1 MLWTSM
7 SLCIGASRYASSMS
21 ASLAGLTAS
30 AIPRRLAAYS
40 IGQDGTTIAQLI
52 VEVPCFLMVEVLA
65 HDRFD
70 LRNVRKRQTRS
81 LAVVEVDHLHRLA
94 PPSRHRQQRPHID
107 ARPLPR
113 RQNIADRHARLR
125 ALLQCRSQP
134 DLERMEALD
143 PVGEQ
148 ILEHGLGCLGP
159 GWPNEK
165 AAHKDPGFGER
176 FVRDRRQG
184 AVAARI
190 IE

>member
-7 SLCIGASRYASSMS
+7 SLCIGASRYASSTS

-30 AIPRRLAAYS
+30 GISRRLAAYS

-70 LRNVRKRQTRS
+70 LRNVGKRQTRS
-81 LAVVEVDHLHRLA
+81 LALVEVDHLHSLA

-113 RQNIADRHARLR
+113 AQTIADGPALRRVLLNAGGQR
-125 ALLQCRSQP
+125 ALDR
-134 DLERMEALD
+134 REAL
-143 PVGEQ
+143 V
-148 ILEHGLGCLGP
+148 
-159 GWPNEK
+159 
-165 AAHKDPGFGER
+165 R
-176 FVRDRRQG
+176 F
-184 AVAARI
+184 
-190 IE
+190 